1 MIKMLLNCKL
11 QVSAARRVTSSRYS
25 PVYNTWPQPSGE
37 VGQMPVTLWRKRKRT
52 GSPKSTAMQLTWQ
65 LCFGIFLSRFPLLLR
80 ASSEQSHCRSLASP
94 YSTAPIKRGEML
106 CMNAM
111 RTMVPIDFSKYAL
124 SRAWCRA
131 LLRRRACRTSYG
143 PGRHPPIAL
152 EYPPYYTP

>member
-106 CMNAM
+106 CMNASEQE
-111 RTMVPIDFSKYAL
+111 VPIDFSKYVL
-124 SRAWCRA
+124 SRAWYPA
-131 LLRRRACRTSYG
+131 LLRRRACRMLSG
-143 PGRHPPIAL
+143 HARPPRRVLI
-152 EYPPYYTP
+152 PSPCYTP